1 MTAVLEP
8 QETSLRAGEGV
19 LLVVLEGEEDRGGYR
34 REAFSA
40 SGKPHTVGSRG
51 TDRDGCAAG
60 ARQGSLGVTA
70 AWRNLRA
77 FTDHLNGNVADR
89 EPRVCHEPRTLRE
102 KLDAGR
108 AGPLG
113 AVSTEHRAE
122 VAEPRSRQQRIAA
135 RMRSNVAVAVTPAAC
150 GLLRPLQPGQSH
162 RSSLLEG
169 VHVDT
174 DPDARDTCTCHIT
187 H

>member
-34 REAFSA
+34 REAFTA
-40 SGKPHTVGSRG
+40 SGNPHDVGSRG

-108 AGPLG
+108 AGQR
-113 AVSTEHRAE
+113 HRA
-122 VAEPRSRQQRIAA
+122 
-135 RMRSNVAVAVTPAAC
+135 
-150 GLLRPLQPGQSH
+150 
-162 RSSLLEG
+162 SLLEG
-169 VHVDT
+169 VNVDT
-174 DPDARDTCTCHIT
+174 DPDARDTCMCHIT